1 MVHLLIKR
9 KLQNDQAFKLFYA
22 EDDLQDSHKEL
33 F

>member
-1 MVHLLIKR
+1 MVHQLIKR
-9 KLQNDQAFKLFYA
+9 KLPNDQAFGLFYA